1 VNNLE
6 FDHADIFPDLASI
19 QRQFHHLLRMVP
31 AEGLVLYPN
40 EDSAVQQVIQM
51 GCWSEQQTIGKDW
64 QLGEQAADGSQFE
77 VMLNQH
83 RVAHV
88 SWDLGGQHNM
98 HNGLM
103 AIAAARHVGVTPDIA
118 AKALTQFK
126 NVKRRMELRGSMGG
140 IHLYDDFAHH
150 PTAIRTTLAG
160 LRAKVAD
167 KPIIAIMELRS
178 HTMKMGV
185 HQRQLAQALE
195 QADQL
200 YVYHGIELEWDV
212 EQIVEARGH
221 KGRVFSDLSAMQQA
235 ILTEVKP
242 GDNLLVMSN
251 GGFGGLIDKLLAGL
265 KAKYGKT

>member
-1 VNNLE
+1 
-6 FDHADIFPDLASI
+6 
-19 QRQFHHLLRMVP
+19 
-31 AEGLVLYPN
+31 
-40 EDSAVQQVIQM
+40 
-51 GCWSEQQTIGKDW
+51 
-64 QLGEQAADGSQFE
+64 
-77 VMLNQH
+77 
-83 RVAHV
+83 
-88 SWDLGGQHNM
+88 
-98 HNGLM
+98 
-103 AIAAARHVGVTPDIA
+103 
-118 AKALTQFK
+118 
-126 NVKRRMELRGSMGG
+126 
-140 IHLYDDFAHH
+140 
-150 PTAIRTTLAG
+150 
-160 LRAKVAD
+160 
-167 KPIIAIMELRS
+167 MELRS